1 MDITGEYRIA
11 AKREQVWAALNDPDV
26 LRRALPGCKT
36 LEQTGAQEFSATVV
50 AKVGPVSATFKGKV
64 ELADLDPPNGYTL
77 TGRGQGG
84 PAGFAKGSA
93 RVRLATDGE
102 ATVLTYV
109 AAVDLGG
116 KLAAVGGRLVAGVA
130 KSMADTFFGTF
141 SAIVTGT
148 APEGE
153 AAPGGGAEVVRATP
167 SPGAAA
173 FPTPVPAM
181 VPAVVGGAGSSGFGL
196 LDRVA
201 WLVAGAGIGTI
212 LTLVHLGRF

>member
-11 AKREQVWAALNDPDV
+11 ATREQVWAALNDPDV

-77 TGRGQGG
+77 SGRGQGG

-93 RVRLATDGE
+93 RVRLTTDGE
-102 ATVLTYV
+102 TTVLTYV

-141 SAIVTGT
+141 SAIVTGVE
-148 APEGE
+148 PEAGPTRAAE
-153 AAPGGGAEVVRATP
+153 AARATP
-167 SPGAAA
+167 SPTAAT
-173 FPTPVPAM
+173 FPGPMPGPALVPV
-181 VPAVVGGAGSSGFGL
+181 AGSPAFGL
-196 LDRVA
+196 LDRFA
-201 WLVAGAGIGTI
+201 WLVAGAGIGTV
-212 LTLVHLGRF
+212 LTLFHLGRL

>member
-11 AKREQVWAALNDPDV
+11 ATREQVWAALNDPDV

-50 AKVGPVSATFKGKV
+50 AKVGPVAATFKGKV

-77 TGRGQGG
+77 AGRGQGG

-93 RVRLATDGE
+93 RVRLTEDGE
-102 ATVLTYV
+102 VTVLTYV

-141 SAIVTGT
+141 SAIVTGAET
-148 APEGE
+148 EVSPTRAAEPGRA
-153 AAPGGGAEVVRATP
+153 AAPP
-167 SPGAAA
+167 AA
-173 FPTPVPAM
+173 PTFPVPM
-181 VPAVVGGAGSSGFGL
+181 PAPALVAGAGSPAFGL
-196 LDRVA
+196 LDRFA
-201 WLVAGAGIGTI
+201 WLVAGAGIGTV
-212 LTLVHLGRF
+212 LTLFHLGRL

>member
-11 AKREQVWAALNDPDV
+11 APRERVWAALNDPDV

-50 AKVGPVSATFKGKV
+50 AKVGPVAATFKGKV

-93 RVRLATDGE
+93 RVRLAAEGE

-109 AAVDLGG
+109 ATVDLGG

-130 KSMADTFFGTF
+130 KSMADTFFATF
-141 SAIVTGT
+141 SAVVTGT
-148 APEGE
+148 ATD
-153 AAPGGGAEVVRATP
+153 AAPAGDIAVAQVARPVAAPPPGAIPGPALVAVGGGL
-167 SPGAAA
+167 
-173 FPTPVPAM
+173 PA
-181 VPAVVGGAGSSGFGL
+181 FGL
-196 LDRVA
+196 LDRAA

-212 LTLVHLGRF
+212 LTLVHLGRL

>member
-11 AKREQVWAALNDPDV
+11 ATREQVWAALNDPDV

-36 LEQTGAQEFSATVV
+36 LDQTGAQEFSATVV

-64 ELADLDPPNGYTL
+64 ELSDLDPPNGYTL

-84 PAGFAKGSA
+84 PAGFAKGAA
-93 RVRLATDGE
+93 RVRLTTDGD

-109 AAVDLGG
+109 ATVDLGG

-141 SAIVTGT
+141 SAIVTGVET
-148 APEGE
+148 ETPSAAAE
-153 AAPGGGAEVVRATP
+153 AATRPAPSIPSAGATLPMPMPAVIAGAGGG
-167 SPGAAA
+167 
-173 FPTPVPAM
+173 
-181 VPAVVGGAGSSGFGL
+181 GFGL
-196 LDRVA
+196 LDRFA

-212 LTLVHLGRF
+212 LTLFHLGRF